1 MKGRRNWPPKSDWGG
16 AYAIPTRY
24 WRTRVPLV
32 MSFRRRLFC
41 SHGSGGA
48 RRRSTAAAE
57 TGTRVP
63 VVSMCRSEWVTT
75 LAR

>member
-1 MKGRRNWPPKSDWGG
+1 MKGGVSYPYSLP
-16 AYAIPTRY
+16 
-24 WRTRVPLV
+24 RTRVPSV

-48 RRRSTAAAE
+48 RGRSTAAAE

-63 VVSMCRSEWVTT
+63 VVSMCRSGIY
-75 LAR
+75 